1 MGGASG
7 GGKAGASGGVA
18 AAAGATTKP
27 AVAKKVAV
35 ALPPEDPSTQIPCP
49 VTTAHPNGF
58 VERTEPN
65 RETHEVR

>member
-1 MGGASG
+1 M
-7 GGKAGASGGVA
+7 
-18 AAAGATTKP
+18 TKP

-35 ALPPEDPSTQIPCP
+35 VLPPEDPSTQIPCP